1 MTTKSADSLLA
12 GSPFLKGLADRYP
25 DCLTT
30 GPAEIIAAVCSVLAS
45 EVVSGGDENVLKQN
59 LRIARNKAALAIALA
74 DLKGQW
80 LLDEVTENLTN
91 VADACLNATI
101 NWLLRDAGRQGKL
114 VGLDNDN
121 PAFGSGYVVMA
132 MGKHGAHE
140 LNFSSDVDLIV
151 LYDPEIAPL
160 GENVE
165 PSTFFVRMTKRI
177 VTVMQDVTKDGYTY
191 RVDLRLR
198 PDPRATQVAISFNA
212 ALNYYESMGQNW
224 ERAAMIKA
232 RPVAGDMELGA
243 RFLKEIQPF
252 IWRKYLDFAAI
263 AEVHSLKRQ
272 IHAVKGHGEI
282 AILGHNVKL
291 GRGGIRE
298 IEFFV
303 QTQQLIAGGRNKF
316 LRGIA
321 TLDMLDRLAE
331 ADWISSQAA
340 SDLKDAYRFLRQ
352 VEHRIQMVAD
362 QQTHQL
368 PGDQQRFD
376 DLAIF
381 SGFADGASFAE
392 KLRTTFELVQKYY
405 DDLFEDSTVEEGTGF
420 NFSGDADDEET
431 LLRLQQMGFGQ
442 PATIS
447 ATIKGWYAGRYR
459 AMRTK
464 VARER
469 LTELLPR
476 LMTALGRSGDPD
488 GAFAAFDRFV
498 SGLPTGI
505 QLFSLLRANPQF
517 VDLIANIL
525 GAAPRLAQEMSRRP
539 QMLDAV
545 LEPTFFSEL
554 PGKQEIA
561 KTIELAVPATLDF
574 DQVLDQCRV
583 VGREQMFRIG
593 VRTLTDTMSPAEAG
607 KAYSHLAEC
616 LIERLLLSVKQ
627 DLQDRHGTVDGG
639 QVAIV
644 AMGKLGGKE
653 MTSASDL
660 DLIVIYDH
668 DEDAFTS
675 SGPKQVSPN
684 QYFARLTQR
693 LISALTAPTPE
704 GVLYEVDMRLR
715 PSGNKG
721 PIATRISSFIDYQEN
736 SAWTWEKMALTRA
749 RVIAGDAAFKDRV
762 SGAIRTSLVAERDE
776 QTVFRDAADMRKTM
790 LDNKKPNS
798 PWELKAI
805 SGGMVDLE
813 FIIQVMQIINANS
826 KPAVLSQNLLTA
838 IANLASEDV
847 LDQQTANQLD
857 RICQLYQQLSQ
868 ILKLGITGEFDPQK
882 APLGLVK
889 LITAA
894 TASPDL
900 ATSEELLKDTQS
912 TIREIYKNQIS
923 DKLA

>member
-1 MTTKSADSLLA
+1 MTENASDSKLHH
-12 GSPFLKGLADRYP
+12 SPFLTGLASRYP
-25 DCLTT
+25 DCLTAD
-30 GPAEIIAAVCSVLAS
+30 PDDMIAGLCQMLAGEDVKS
-45 EVVSGGDENVLKQN
+45 GDESHLKQA
-59 LRIARNKAALAIALA
+59 LRIARNKAALTIALA
-74 DLKGQW
+74 DLNNQW
-80 LLDEVTENLTN
+80 SLDMVTKNLTTI
-91 VADACLNATI
+91 ADACLNATI
-101 NWLLRDAGRQGKL
+101 NWLLLDAQRQNKL
-114 VGLDNDN
+114 TGLDPEN
-121 PAFGSGYVVMA
+121 PAAGSGYVVMA
-132 MGKHGAHE
+132 MGKHGGYE
-140 LNFSSDVDLIV
+140 LNFSSDIDLIV
-151 LYDPEIAPL
+151 MYDPETAPL
-160 GENVE
+160 GEGVE
-165 PSTFFVRMTKRI
+165 PSIFFVRMTKRI
-177 VTVMQDVTKDGYTY
+177 VSIMQDMTKDGYAY

-212 ALNYYESMGQNW
+212 AMNYYESMGQNW

-232 RPVAGDMELGA
+232 RPSAGDMKLGA

-321 TLDMLDRLAE
+321 TVDMLDRLVQAE
-331 ADWISSQAA
+331 WISPQTA
-340 SDLKDAYRFLRQ
+340 SDLQAAYRFLREI
-352 VEHRIQMVAD
+352 EHRIQMIAD

-368 PGDQQRFD
+368 PSSQQAFD

-381 SGFADGASFAE
+381 SGFSDSVLFAD

-405 DDLFEDSTVEEGTGF
+405 DNLFEDSSDDAGEEQEL
-420 NFSGDADDEET
+420 NFSGDEDDDET
-431 LLRLQQMGFGQ
+431 LMQLQQMGFAQ
-442 PATIS
+442 PTMMS

-469 LTELLPR
+469 LTELLPT
-476 LMTALGRSGDPD
+476 LLTALARSGDPD

-525 GAAPRLAQEMSRRP
+525 GAAPRLAQELSRHPR
-539 QMLDAV
+539 MLDAV

-554 PGKQEIA
+554 PGRAEIA
-561 KTIELAVPATLDF
+561 QSVTLAVPATLAL
-574 DQVLDQCRV
+574 DQVLDQCRI

-593 VRTLTDTMSPAEAG
+593 VRTLTDTMSAADAG
-607 KAYSHLAEC
+607 EAYSHLAEC
-616 LIERLLLSVKQ
+616 LIERLLESVVSE
-627 DLQDRHGTVDGG
+627 LEERHGTVEGG
-639 QVAIV
+639 QFCIV

-653 MTSASDL
+653 MTAASDL

-668 DEDAFTS
+668 DDEVFTS

-693 LISALTAPTPE
+693 LITALSAPTPE

-721 PIATRISSFIDYQEN
+721 PIATRISGFEDYQQN

-749 RVIAGDAAFKDRV
+749 RVIAGDKAFKDRV
-762 SGAIRTSLVAERDE
+762 TAAIATSLSGERDE
-776 QTVFRDAADMRKTM
+776 QTVYNDAAEMRKTM
-790 LDNKKPNS
+790 LAAKQPKG
-798 PWELKAI
+798 PWDIKSA

-813 FIIQVMQIINANS
+813 FIVQVLQITQAHD
-826 KPAVLSQNLLTA
+826 KPGVLGPNILAA
-838 IANLASEDV
+838 IANLARENVIDGP
-847 LDQQTANQLD
+847 TANQLEKTY
-857 RICQLYQQLSQ
+857 QLYQQLIQ
-868 ILKLGITGEFDPQK
+868 ILKLGVTGTFNPQT
-882 APLGLVK
+882 APPGLVK
-889 LITAA
+889 LITVA

-900 ATSEELLKDTQS
+900 ATSEELLREAQSSIRDIFKRVIVTQ
-912 TIREIYKNQIS
+912 
-923 DKLA
+923 